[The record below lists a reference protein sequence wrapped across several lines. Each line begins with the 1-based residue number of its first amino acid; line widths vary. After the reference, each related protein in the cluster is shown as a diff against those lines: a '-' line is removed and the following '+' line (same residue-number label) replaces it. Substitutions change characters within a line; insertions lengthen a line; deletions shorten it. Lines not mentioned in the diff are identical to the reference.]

1 MNWPALYLRYSV
13 SLVLYVAFV
22 MVFPYLQAFA
32 IHASL
37 LAVVAVALASSA
49 RLWAGLFLSVVN
61 IPVTLLLASR
71 FEPQPHGITLYY
83 TLAMHYMIPFVSV
96 ILVGIL
102 VGLLMK
108 AWEQTR
114 EVEKRLARAVVE
126 RDYFHGQIAESVAIC
141 LDHFSDVLTVACGSQ
156 GDAAQ
161 ADAIGAVIRH
171 AGALGVLFPSLH
183 ERTPPGAVDLRSY
196 IPKLVGELVEEGK
209 AAWEC
214 DLEPL
219 EVAPRTAVAVGI
231 VLTELTANAVA
242 YGMKDGST
250 PSFKIELDVEEELIR
265 LNFKDGGP
273 GYQDRSVAFPPA
285 AQQGTGL
292 AIIRQV
298 VSGLRGS
305 VSFANEDG
313 ASCLIEFPATQDYS
327 QNEIGGMPRS

>member
-1 MNWPALYLRYSV
+1 MNWPALYLRYSI
-13 SLVLYVAFV
+13 SLVLYIAYA

-49 RLWAGLFLSVVN
+49 RLWVGLFLAVVN
-61 IPVTLLLASR
+61 IPVTLLLVSR
-71 FEPQPHGITLYY
+71 FEPGPHGIALYY
-83 TLAMHYMIPFVSV
+83 SLAMHYMIPFVSV

-108 AWEQTR
+108 AWEHTR
-114 EVEKRLARAVVE
+114 DIEKRLARATVE
-126 RDYFHGQIAESVAIC
+126 REYFHGQIAESVTLC
-141 LDHFSDVLTVACGSQ
+141 LDHFADVLGVACGTA

-161 ADAIGAVIRH
+161 SGAVGAAIRH
-171 AGALGVLFPSLH
+171 AGALGALFPSLH

-196 IPKLVGELVEEGK
+196 IPNLVGELVEEGT

-231 VLTELTANAVA
+231 ALTELTANTVA
-242 YGMKDGST
+242 YGMKNGST
-250 PSFKIELDVEEELIR
+250 PSFKIELDVEDELVR
-265 LNFKDGGP
+265 LKFKDEGP
-273 GYQDRSVAFPPA
+273 GYQEEAFALPPGA
-285 AQQGTGL
+285 GHGTGL
-292 AIIRQV
+292 AIVRRV

-305 VSFANEDG
+305 VSFANENG
-313 ASCLIEFPATQDYS
+313 ASCLIEFPATQGYPQS
-327 QNEIGGMPRS
+327 EISGIHRS